1 MQRITTV
8 AAALAI
14 LIAAGCGDQ
23 ASSPSTTTSTPPT
36 AAAEGKAPDNTAVNK
51 RDQNDGA
58 LTPINQAENSAD
70 IATTAGIRKAVVGDD
85 ALSQT
90 AKNVKIITNGGKV
103 TLRGP
108 VKSTD
113 EKTKIKATA
122 EKIAGAGNVD
132 DQLEVAR

>member
-1 MQRITTV
+1 MQRTITAGAV
-8 AAALAI
+8 LAV

-23 ASSPSTTTSTPPT
+23 AATSPTN
-36 AAAEGKAPDNTAVNK
+36 AADGNAADNTGVNK

-58 LTPINQAENSAD
+58 LTPINQNENSAD

-85 ALSQT
+85 ALSQS
-90 AKNVKIITNGGKV
+90 AKNVKIITADGKV

-108 VKSTD
+108 VKSAD
-113 EKTKIKATA
+113 EKTKIKAVA